1 MSDAADDREGERSE
15 PSDGVS
21 GDEEPAS
28 REGERREPSDG
39 ASGDE
44 EPASREGERREPS
57 DGASGGA
64 DASDTADGDGGP
76 ESIEALREQVEAE
89 YDFEDFGPAEME
101 SMSADEWEAVFDPD
115 TWITGQELLD
125 RVEAD
130 LKRRVAD
137 REVFARVERQDDR
150 VLAYSDEGYATV
162 YADGAV
168 EGHGTVLRDVKPTV
182 ALASMNSY
190 DVPEAPPDELLP
202 EPQEVPEGSGE
213 LGNTMLQVV
222 AGFQVLAGFLL
233 IGGWLVISLGLI
245 QPPGGGSVRSLNVI
259 GMLVAGVVFL
269 GIGLLLF
276 AVVANARLS
285 DKFRAEEY
293 RNRLRAVELEPGER
307 PDFLSDEGEAA
318 ERTEGIPGERSDG
331 LPGSGSEGEGDAS

>member
-1 MSDAADDREGERSE
+1 MSDA
-15 PSDGVS
+15 
-21 GDEEPAS
+21 GDE
-28 REGERREPSDG
+28 REVDRGETSEG

-44 EPASREGERREPS
+44 GPASREVDREEAS
-57 DGASGGA
+57 EGASGDDHG
-64 DASDTADGDGGP
+64 S

-89 YDFEDFGPAEME
+89 YDFEDFGPADME

-115 TWITGQELLD
+115 SWITGQELLD
-125 RVEAD
+125 RIEAD

-137 REVFARVERQDDR
+137 REVFARIERQDDR
-150 VLAYSDEGYATV
+150 ILAYSDEGYATV
-162 YADGAV
+162 YADGSV

-182 ALASMNSY
+182 ALASMDSY
-190 DVPEAPPDELLP
+190 EVPEAPPEDLLP

-222 AGFQVLAGFLL
+222 AGFQVLAGVLL
-233 IGGWLVISLGLI
+233 VVGWLVISIGLVE
-245 QPPGGGSVRSLNVI
+245 PPGGGSVRSLNVI

-276 AVVANARLS
+276 TVVANARLS

-293 RNRLRAVELEPGER
+293 RNRLRAVELEPDER
-307 PDFLSDEGEAA
+307 PDFLPDDGAA
-318 ERTEGIPGERSDG
+318 TERTEGIPGERSEG
-331 LPGSGSEGEGDAS
+331 LPGSESEGERDAT

>member
-1 MSDAADDREGERSE
+1 MSDAGEDSDADRREASDNASGEAASSEVDQRETSKDASGEAASSDADRKEA
-15 PSDGVS
+15 SDGV
-21 GDEEPAS
+21 GEDEDDS
-28 REGERREPSDG
+28 
-39 ASGDE
+39 
-44 EPASREGERREPS
+44 
-57 DGASGGA
+57 
-64 DASDTADGDGGP
+64 

-89 YDFEDFGPAEME
+89 YDFENFGPNEMA
-101 SMSADEWEAVFDPD
+101 SMSADEWEAVFDPE

-137 REVFARVERQDDR
+137 REVFARIERHDDR

-162 YADGAV
+162 YDDGSV

-182 ALASMNSY
+182 ALASMESY
-190 DVPEAPPDELLP
+190 NVSEAPPDDLLP

-222 AGFQVLAGFLL
+222 AGIQILAGLVL
-233 IGGWLVISLGLI
+233 TGGWLVISLGVLD
-245 QPPGGGSVRSLNVI
+245 PPGGGSVQSLNVI
-259 GMLVAGVVFL
+259 AMLVGGVFFL

-307 PDFLSDEGEAA
+307 PDFLPDEGESD
-318 ERTEGIPGERSDG
+318 ERAEGIPGEATEG
-331 LPGSGSEGEGDAS
+331 LPGDQRESEPDTS

>member
-1 MSDAADDREGERSE
+1 MSDAADDREL
-15 PSDGVS
+15 D
-21 GDEEPAS
+21 
-28 REGERREPSDG
+28 EGEASGGSSGVAE
-39 ASGDE
+39 ASGDGDA
-44 EPASREGERREPS
+44 PA
-57 DGASGGA
+57 
-64 DASDTADGDGGP
+64 DT

-89 YDFEDFGPAEME
+89 YDFENFGPNDME

-115 TWITGQELLD
+115 SWITGQELLD

-162 YADGAV
+162 YADGSI

-182 ALASMNSY
+182 ALASMDSY
-190 DVPEAPPDELLP
+190 EVPEAPPDDLLP

-213 LGNTMLQVV
+213 LGNNMLQVV
-222 AGFQVLAGFLL
+222 AGFQVLAGILL
-233 IGGWLVISLGLI
+233 IGGWLVISLGVV

-259 GMLVAGVVFL
+259 GMLAGGVVFL
-269 GIGLLLF
+269 AIGLLLF
-276 AVVANARLS
+276 SVVANARLS

-307 PDFLSDEGEAA
+307 PDFLPEDAEAT
-318 ERTEGIPGERSDG
+318 ERTDGIPGEATDG
-331 LPGSGSEGEGDAS
+331 LPGSERDADGESS

>member
-1 MSDAADDREGERSE
+1 MSDAADDPEVQESE
-15 PSDGVS
+15 ARDS
-21 GDEEPAS
+21 AS
-28 REGERREPSDG
+28 READRSE
-39 ASGDE
+39 ASEDVSGE
-44 EPASREGERREPS
+44 EPDDS
-57 DGASGGA
+57 
-64 DASDTADGDGGP
+64 ADGDK
-76 ESIEALREQVEAE
+76 SIEALREQVEAE
-89 YDFEDFGPAEME
+89 YDFDDFGPNDMA
-101 SMSADEWEAVFDPD
+101 SMSADEWEAVFDPE

-137 REVFARVERQDDR
+137 REVFARVERHDDR

-162 YADGAV
+162 YDDGSV

-182 ALASMNSY
+182 ALASMESY
-190 DVPEAPPDELLP
+190 DVPEAPPEDLLP

-222 AGFQVLAGFLL
+222 AGIQILAGLVL
-233 IGGWLVISLGLI
+233 TGGWLVISLGVI
-245 QPPGGGSVRSLNVI
+245 QPPGGGSIQSLNVI
-259 GMLVAGVVFL
+259 AMLVGGVFFL
-269 GIGLLLF
+269 GIGILLF

-307 PDFLSDEGEAA
+307 PDFLPEDGDSDEHADGVAGEASEGLPA
-318 ERTEGIPGERSDG
+318 ERR
-331 LPGSGSEGEGDAS
+331 EGEPDTS

>member
-1 MSDAADDREGERSE
+1 MSGEADDGEVERSE
-15 PSDGVS
+15 TSDGGS
-21 GDEEPAS
+21 GEAAD
-28 REGERREPSDG
+28 GEVERSETSDG
-39 ASGDE
+39 GSGE
-44 EPASREGERREPS
+44 A
-57 DGASGGA
+57 
-64 DASDTADGDGGP
+64 ADGEVEEGAETTET

-89 YDFEDFGPAEME
+89 YDFENFGPSDMA
-101 SMSADEWEAVFDPD
+101 SMSSEEWEAVFDPES
-115 TWITGQELLD
+115 WITGQELLD

-130 LKRRVAD
+130 LKRRVAE

-162 YADGAV
+162 RADGSV

-182 ALASMNSY
+182 ALASMESY
-190 DVPEAPPDELLP
+190 DVPEAPPDDLLP

-222 AGFQVLAGFLL
+222 AGFQVLAGVLL
-233 IGGWLVISLGLI
+233 IGGWLVISIGVVA
-245 QPPGGGSVRSLNVI
+245 PPGGGSVSSLNVVA
-259 GMLVAGVVFL
+259 MLVAGVFFL
-269 GIGLLLF
+269 AIGLLLF

-307 PDFLSDEGEAA
+307 PDFLPDEA
-318 ERTEGIPGERSDG
+318 EVGRQTEGIPGERSEG
-331 LPGSGSEGEGDAS
+331 LPGDGSESSSGRDGDGDTDVS

>member
-1 MSDAADDREGERSE
+1 MSDAADDREVDGEETSN
-15 PSDGVS
+15 
-21 GDEEPAS
+21 
-28 REGERREPSDG
+28 G
-39 ASGDE
+39 ASGDV
-44 EPASREGERREPS
+44 ASREV
-57 DGASGGA
+57 
-64 DASDTADGDGGP
+64 DASAAADGDS

-89 YDFEDFGPAEME
+89 YDFQNFGPADME
-101 SMSADEWEAVFDPD
+101 SMSADEWEAVFDPE

-162 YADGAV
+162 YGDGSV

-182 ALASMNSY
+182 ALASMESY
-190 DVPEAPPDELLP
+190 DVPEAPPEDLLP

-222 AGFQVLAGFLL
+222 AGFQVLAGILL
-233 IGGWLVISLGLI
+233 IGGWLVISIGVI
-245 QPPGGGSVRSLNVI
+245 QPPGGGSVRSLNVV
-259 GMLVAGVVFL
+259 GMLLAGVVFL
-269 GIGLLLF
+269 AIGLLLF
-276 AVVANARLS
+276 GVVANARLS

-307 PDFLSDEGEAA
+307 PDFLPDEGEAT
-318 ERTEGIPGERSDG
+318 ERAEGIPGERSEG
-331 LPGSGSEGEGDAS
+331 LPGSESDGESDAS